1 MYVCI
6 CRAVTDRQL
15 RLAID
20 SGACT
25 RRQLAECL
33 DGIGRVC
40 GKCNSEIKAM
50 IAGSAPCGKSGEC
63 GGRVSA

>member
-6 CRAVTDRQL
+6 CRAVTDLQL
-15 RLAID
+15 WVAID
-20 SGACT
+20 SGART

-33 DGIGRVC
+33 DGVGRVC

-50 IAGSAPCGKSGEC
+50 IAGAARCGKAGEC
-63 GGRVSA
+63 GGRIAS

>member
-20 SGACT
+20 AGACT
-25 RRQLAECL
+25 QRQLAECL
-33 DGIGRVC
+33 GGVGRVC
-40 GKCNSEIKAM
+40 GKCNNEIKAM
-50 IAGSAPCGKSGEC
+50 IAGSARCGKAGRC
-63 GGRVSA
+63 GARAAG